1 MEIDERFGFGKYK
14 GLTLRE
20 IYQGSEQVSQSF
32 IKNYVFERIAN
43 PIIEF
48 IVPGCMTF
56 EVSNT
61 LLRVYCTLPDVRIED
76 EDLTKELEMFFA
88 DADSAIDCLSG
99 NLSIDNFN
107 INLSKSERIVPEA
120 TGGRPEYVEWCMR
133 KVHSF
138 YIKEITVNDLQSLP
152 IYRLKGVKI
161 NRKIENIYEY
171 SPKIEVEY
179 RKFSEGVVVK
189 NREKIPI
196 FDQQNKSE
204 SCVEQALLFKQ
215 GDQVFLLAELPD
227 SDIIQGDLGT
237 VMEVCDGTNEI
248 LVDFANGVDNS
259 RIKILKADQLV
270 HVADAPAWFWES
282 ETEEEDESRHY
293 ADYSHY
299 STCACGESP
308 CMCSDPDPG

>member
-1 MEIDERFGFGKYK
+1 MQIDEPFGFGRYK

-20 IYQGSEQVSQSF
+20 VYQGSEFVSQAF
-32 IKNYVFERIAN
+32 IRDYVLERIAN

-76 EDLTKELEMFFA
+76 EDLTKELEMLFA
-88 DADSAIDCLSG
+88 DTDSAIDYLSG

-107 INLSKSERIVPEA
+107 INLSKSKRTVPEVA
-120 TGGRPEYVEWCMR
+120 GGRPEYIDWCMQV
-133 KVHSF
+133 KESF
-138 YIKEITVNDLQSLP
+138 YINELTIDHLQSLP

-171 SPKIEVEY
+171 SPEIEVEY
-179 RKFSEGVVVK
+179 RKFSEGVVAK
-189 NREKIPI
+189 YIEKIPI
-196 FDQQNKSE
+196 LYQQSKAKI
-204 SCVEQALLFKQ
+204 CVERTLSLKQ
-215 GDQVFLLAELPD
+215 GDQVYILVDLPD
-227 SDIIQGDLGT
+227 LDRVHGDLGT
-237 VMEVCDGTNEI
+237 VIAVNEQQDSYDI
-248 LVDFANGVDNS
+248 EFTYALGSIIGVKTLPIHQVVNINEGFPS
-259 RIKILKADQLV
+259 FR
-270 HVADAPAWFWES
+270 ER
-282 ETEEEDESRHY
+282 EDEDDEPQDY

>member
-88 DADSAIDCLSG
+88 DADSAIDHLSG

-107 INLSKSERIVPEA
+107 VNLSKSECTVPEA
-120 TGGRPEYVEWCMR
+120 TGGRPEYVQWCIR
-133 KVHSF
+133 TLDSF
-138 YIKEITVNDLQSLP
+138 YIDEITINDLQSLP

-179 RKFSEGVVVK
+179 RKFSERIITK
-189 NREKIPI
+189 NREKRPI
-196 FDQQNKSE
+196 CHQQNKAGY
-204 SCVEQALLFKQ
+204 CVERAPLLKQ
-215 GDQVFLLAELPD
+215 GDKVYLLVELPD
-227 SDIIQGDLGT
+227 LDRISGDLGT
-237 VMEVCDGTNEI
+237 VIAVNEEQDSCDIEFTYALGSI
-248 LVDFANGVDNS
+248 IGVKTLPIHYVVNISEGYPSLGEREDE
-259 RIKILKADQLV
+259 D
-270 HVADAPAWFWES
+270 DAPQDY
-282 ETEEEDESRHY
+282 EDN
-293 ADYSHY
+293 SHY
-299 STCACGESP
+299 SSCACGESP